1 MNIYVA
7 EINGRGIAARNAED
21 QFAAENYFD
30 SKPFRNSLMTF
41 KNEGQSL
48 WNGNAKILVRNPR
61 PEEVAAFDAAQ
72 ATAIEIG
79 QLKHKDDPWFYFL
92 VPVTC

>member
-1 MNIYVA
+1 
-7 EINGRGIAARNAED
+7 
-21 QFAAENYFD
+21 
-30 SKPFRNSLMTF
+30 
-41 KNEGQSL
+41 
-48 WNGNAKILVRNPR
+48 
-61 PEEVAAFDAAQ
+61 VAAFDAAQ